1 MYDKQQKWL
10 NYKVY
15 FFLYEEWQHCVD
27 IWLNNKIIKKKKK
40 KKKIYI
46 YIYIRYCS
54 VYQYLPVCNIWCCLD
69 WYLYDISVEWHE
81 APSCGGHL
89 WNGSHIAFYFQLAL
103 YLILFSIPT
112 SISMQHL
119 MLFGLVSL
127 WYLCWM
133 SRSPVAWRPSL
144 KWRPYWTFFS
154 WHYIQYCSVYQ
165 YLSLCQISCL

>member
-1 MYDKQQKWL
+1 MLFGLISQ
-10 NYKVY
+10 
-15 FFLYEEWQHCVD
+15 
-27 IWLNNKIIKKKKK
+27 
-40 KKKIYI
+40 
-46 YIYIRYCS
+46 
-54 VYQYLPVCNIWCCLD
+54 
-69 WYLYDISVEWHE
+69 WYLLNGTKPGRTRDGMELGRVAAIFKMAAILDCFQLVIYPILFNLSISTSMQHLMLFGLISLYLCWMSRSAVVWR
-81 APSCGGHL
+81 PSLKWQPYCIL
-89 WNGSHIAFYFQLAL
+89 FQLAL
-103 YLILFSIPT
+103 YLILFSIST

-119 MLFGLVSL
+119 MLFGLISL